1 MSEIQ
6 PAFDWLIPT
15 TKELLRPEEC
25 ARYLDRSLDFVDA
38 MITEGKLEYMAP
50 TGRQVERKRI
60 TRRSLLLLI
69 LEQFRADPDLW
80 FERYADLLPRC
91 TAPQL
96 TRLITEAT
104 RLRSKK
110 LTTL

>member
-1 MSEIQ
+1 MSDTQ
-6 PAFDWLIPT
+6 PSFDWLIPT

-38 MITEGKLEYMAP
+38 MIDEGKLEWMAP
-50 TGRQVERKRI
+50 TGRKVERKRI

-69 LEQFRADPDLW
+69 LEQFRADPELW
-80 FERYADLLPRC
+80 FERYAALLHRC
-91 TAPQL
+91 SAHQL
-96 TRLITEAT
+96 TRLIAEAT